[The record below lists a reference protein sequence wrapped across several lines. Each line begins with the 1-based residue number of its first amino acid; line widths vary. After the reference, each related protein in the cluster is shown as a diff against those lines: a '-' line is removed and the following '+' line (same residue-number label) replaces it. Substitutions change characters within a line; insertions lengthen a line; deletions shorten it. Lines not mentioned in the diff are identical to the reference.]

1 MNPAAAHLE
10 RRALAIRQ
18 HPNHEM
24 YLFAL
29 RADEILKIAA
39 ISRIART
46 SEAELIGYQRQEV
59 RKHVEDILDYL
70 NSGDILF
77 PNALILAF
85 SESVRFRRS
94 RGPSP
99 DDGLAQAGTL
109 EIPLPEEGEAP
120 PAWLVDGQQRAL
132 ALARSSRPEFAVPV
146 VGFVASQVQV
156 QRDQFIRVNSSR
168 PLPRALLTE
177 LLPETDLALPR
188 WIAARK
194 LPSAIVD
201 TLNNSPESP
210 FFRLVK
216 RPSSRAHESA
226 SRALEPDSAVVTDTA
241 LVEMVRSRLHDSGGC
256 LFPYRNVAT
265 GETDG
270 DSVLRL
276 LVAYWSAVRAV
287 FPDAWGIPP
296 TRSRLMHGA
305 GIKAMGSLMD
315 AIISRLR
322 TSSPS
327 FRADLE
333 AEMRRVVE
341 VCAWTSGV
349 WKGMGAV
356 PWNSVEDTPR
366 DVRLLSNHLL
376 REYLARANAP

>member
-39 ISRIART
+39 ISRITRT
-46 SEAELIGYQRQEV
+46 SDEELIGYQRQEV

-77 PNALILAF
+77 PNALIIAF
-85 SESVRFRRS
+85 SDAVRFRKS
-94 RGPSP
+94 RGPAP
-99 DDGLAQAGTL
+99 DDGLVQAGTI
-109 EIPLPEEGEAP
+109 EIPLPLEGEAP

-132 ALARSSRPEFAVPV
+132 ALARSNRPAFAVPV
-146 VGFVASQVQV
+146 VGFVAAQVQV

-188 WIAARK
+188 WMAARK

-201 TLNNSPESP
+201 SLNSSAESP
-210 FFRLVK
+210 FYRLIK
-216 RPSSRAHESA
+216 RPSGRD
-226 SRALEPDSAVVTDTA
+226 REPDTAILNDTA
-241 LVEMVRSRLHDSGGC
+241 LVEMVRARIHDSGGC

-270 DSVLRL
+270 ESVLRL
-276 LVAYWSAVRAV
+276 LVVYWSAVRVV
-287 FPDAWGIPP
+287 FPEAWGVPP

-327 FRADLE
+327 FPKDVE
-333 AEMRRVVE
+333 AELRRVAD
-341 VCAWTSGV
+341 VCAWTTGV
-349 WKGMGAV
+349 WKGMGSA
-356 PWNSVEDTPR
+356 PWNSIEDTPR
-366 DVRLLSNHLL
+366 DVRMLSNHLL
-376 REYLARANAP
+376 REYLTRANAS

>member
-10 RRALAIRQ
+10 RRALAIHQ

-46 SEAELIGYQRQEV
+46 SDAELIGYQRQEV
-59 RKHVEDILDYL
+59 RKHVEDILEYL

-85 SESVRFRRS
+85 SEAVRFRRS
-94 RGPSP
+94 RGPAP
-99 DDGLAQAGTL
+99 DDGLVQAGTI
-109 EIPLPEEGEAP
+109 EIPLPGEGEAP

-132 ALARSSRPEFAVPV
+132 ALARSSRPDFAVPV
-146 VGFVASQVQV
+146 VGFVAAQVQV
-156 QRDQFIRVNSSR
+156 QRDQFIRVNSTR

-188 WIAARK
+188 WMAARK

-201 TLNNSPESP
+201 TLNSSPESP
-210 FFRLVK
+210 FYKLVK
-216 RPSSRAHESA
+216 RPSGRTGEA
-226 SRALEPDSAVVTDTA
+226 DIAVLNDTA
-241 LVEMVRSRLHDSGGC
+241 LVEMVRARLHESGGC

-270 DSVLRL
+270 ENVLRL
-276 LVAYWSAVRAV
+276 LVVYWSAVRAV
-287 FPDAWGIPP
+287 FPDAWGVPP

-322 TSSPS
+322 TSTHS
-327 FRADLE
+327 FPADVE
-333 AEMRRVVE
+333 AELRRVAD
-341 VCAWTSGV
+341 VCAWTTGV
-349 WKGMGAV
+349 WKGMGGV

-366 DVRLLSNHLL
+366 DVRMLSNHLL

>member
-29 RADEILKIAA
+29 RADEILRIAA

-46 SEAELIGYQRQEV
+46 SDEELIGYQRQEV
-59 RKHVEDILDYL
+59 RKHVEDILEYL

-85 SESVRFRRS
+85 SDAVRFRRS
-94 RGPSP
+94 RGPAP

-109 EIPLPEEGEAP
+109 EIPLPDPGEAP

-132 ALARSSRPEFAVPV
+132 ALARSNRPDFAVPIV
-146 VGFVASQVQV
+146 AFVASQLQV
-156 QRDQFIRVNSSR
+156 QRDQFIRVNSVR

-188 WIAARK
+188 WMAARK

-201 TLNNSPESP
+201 ALNNSPESP
-210 FFRLVK
+210 FHRLIK
-216 RPSSRAHESA
+216 RPSGRARDAEA
-226 SRALEPDSAVVTDTA
+226 GVINDTA
-241 LVEMVRSRLHDSGGC
+241 LVEMIRSRVHDAGGC
-256 LFPYRNVAT
+256 LFPYRNITT

-270 DSVLRL
+270 ETVLRL
-276 LVAYWSAVRAV
+276 LVVYWKAVRNV
-287 FPDAWGIPP
+287 FPDAWGVPP

-305 GIKAMGSLMD
+305 GIKAMGNLMD
-315 AIISRLR
+315 AVISRLR

-327 FRADLE
+327 FP
-333 AEMRRVVE
+333 AEVEVELRRIVD

-349 WKGMGAV
+349 WKGMGGMA
-356 PWNSVEDTPR
+356 WNDVEDTPS
-366 DVRLLSNHLL
+366 DVRKLSNLLL
-376 REYLARANAP
+376 REYLLRANAA

>member
-1 MNPAAAHLE
+1 MNPAAEHLE

-46 SEAELIGYQRQEV
+46 SDAELIGYQRQEV
-59 RKHVEDILDYL
+59 RKHVEDILEYL

-85 SESVRFRRS
+85 SEAVRFRRS
-94 RGPSP
+94 RGPAP
-99 DDGLAQAGTL
+99 DDGLVQAGTI
-109 EIPLPEEGEAP
+109 EIPLPGEGEAP

-188 WIAARK
+188 WMAARK

-201 TLNNSPESP
+201 TLNSSPESP

-216 RPSSRAHESA
+216 RPSGRA
-226 SRALEPDSAVVTDTA
+226 REPDTAVLNDTA
-241 LVEMVRSRLHDSGGC
+241 LVEMVRARLHDSGGC

-270 DSVLRL
+270 ENVLRL
-276 LVAYWSAVRAV
+276 LVVYWSAVRAV
-287 FPDAWGIPP
+287 FPDAWGVPP

-327 FRADLE
+327 FRADVE
-333 AEMRRVVE
+333 AELRRIADG
-341 VCAWTSGV
+341 CAWTTGV
-349 WKGMGAV
+349 WKGMGGV

-366 DVRLLSNHLL
+366 DVRMLSNHLL

>member
-1 MNPAAAHLE
+1 MNPTATVLE

-18 HPNHEM
+18 HPSHEM
-24 YLFAL
+24 FVFAL

-46 SEAELIGYQRQEV
+46 SGEALIGYQRQEV
-59 RKHVEDILDYL
+59 RKHVEDILEYL
-70 NSGDILF
+70 NSGEILF

-94 RGPSP
+94 RGPAP
-99 DDGLAQAGTL
+99 DDGLVQAGTL
-109 EIPLPEEGEAP
+109 EIPLPGEGDAP

-132 ALARSSRPEFAVPV
+132 ALSRSNRPDFAVPV
-146 VGFVASQVQV
+146 VGFVAAQVQV
-156 QRDQFIRVNSSR
+156 QRDQFIRVNNAR

-188 WIAARK
+188 WMAARK

-201 TLNNSPESP
+201 TLNSSPESP
-210 FFRLVK
+210 FYRLVR
-216 RPSSRAHESA
+216 RPSSRPREADA
-226 SRALEPDSAVVTDTA
+226 AVVNDTA
-241 LVEMVRSRLHDSGGC
+241 LVEMVRARLHDAGGC
-256 LFPYRNVAT
+256 LFPYRNVVT

-270 DSVLRL
+270 ESVLRL
-276 LVAYWSAVRAV
+276 LVVYWSAVRAV
-287 FPDAWGIPP
+287 FPDAWGQPP

-305 GIKAMGSLMD
+305 GIKAMGNLMD
-315 AIISRLR
+315 KVISRIR

-327 FRADLE
+327 LREDVE
-333 AEMRRVVE
+333 AEIRRVAD
-341 VCAWTSGV
+341 VCAWTSGT
-349 WKGMGAV
+349 WEGMGGA

-376 REYLARANAP
+376 REYQKRANAP